1 MKKIFTLLLLTV
13 TLVSSAQSTL
23 LRLKYNKGDH
33 YVLKM
38 NIVQNMAAAGVFMN
52 MNMEMDMKVKDVK
65 NSIYDVEMKIKKMT
79 MNMKQGEM
87 EMSYDSTKKEA
98 DLDDMGRQMK
108 AQMDPMLSI
117 TIFSK
122 INNLGKI
129 LETKVEPDIPSAAQF
144 KKQSNGIVYP
154 EKVVK
159 VGDTW
164 TMEKN
169 ENGVQMNFT
178 YKVKSITDTTVQIDV
193 TGTIGGAG
201 TGTITGNVIIDKSTG
216 VATKSIINM
225 DMEVQGQ
232 KVKTSVEMTTEKI

>member
-13 TLVSSAQSTL
+13 TLASSAQSTL
-23 LRLKYNKGDH
+23 LRLNYNKGERYD
-33 YVLKM
+33 VKM
-38 NIVQNMAAAGVFMN
+38 NMVQNMAAAGVFMN
-52 MNMEMDMKVKDVK
+52 MNIEMAMEVKDVK
-65 NSIYDVEMKIKKMT
+65 KAIYDVEMKIKKMT
-79 MNMKQGEM
+79 MDMKQGAM

-98 DLDDMGRQMK
+98 DLDDKGKQMK
-108 AQMDPMLSI
+108 AQMDPMLSV
-117 TIFSK
+117 TIFSE
-122 INNLGKI
+122 ITNLGKV
-129 LETKVEPDIPSAAQF
+129 LETKVTPDIPSAAQF

-154 EKVVK
+154 EKAVK

-178 YKVKSITDTTVQIDV
+178 YKVKSITNTTVQLDV
-193 TGTIGGAG
+193 TGTIAG
-201 TGTITGNVIIDKSTG
+201 IGKGTITGDVTIDKSTG
-216 VATKSIINM
+216 VPTKSTINM